1 MNIEALK
8 AHIKGLNEKIE
19 KAAEEALE
27 KGGFGDNVDRVRGWM
42 TELSD
47 AKATLEA
54 CKESK
59 GLMDSI
65 RSLGGETPE
74 DRKEA
79 ATKSLGEH
87 VVKSI
92 GAQLARLKGQ
102 TGSAAAPEW
111 MGVKKASDP
120 QVTPAGALP
129 YSTEFIPGLET
140 VRTRL
145 QVGELFQS
153 GTTDTAAV
161 SWLRE
166 GQLEGAVGAV
176 EEGKAKPQI
185 HMKDPELVTEAYKKI
200 AGVIQYSDEMLEDFA
215 FLVSE
220 INGRG
225 VYELELA
232 EEKALV
238 NGDGTGANIKG
249 ILNVSGIQS
258 LTKGTDTVADSIF
271 KAASAVARAAYYTAD
286 GIIMSVEDYTT
297 LRLAKDKNDQ
307 YYGGGIFAPA
317 YASQG
322 GINLFPNVWGLN
334 TVVTAAMPKG
344 TALVG
349 AFKTC
354 ATFYKRGGIRVEST
368 VSHGETFTSN
378 IVTTRIERRA
388 LLAVRKPLGFAK
400 VDLSQ

>member
-19 KAAEEALE
+19 KAANEALE
-27 KGGFGDNVDRVRGWM
+27 KGGFGDNVDRVKGWM
-42 TELSD
+42 AELSD
-47 AKATLEA
+47 AKSTLAA
-54 CKESK
+54 CQESK

-65 RSLGGETPE
+65 RGLGGETPE
-74 DRKEA
+74 DRSQA
-79 ATKSLGEH
+79 AAKSLGEH

-92 GAQLARLKGQ
+92 GAQLAGMKGQ
-102 TGSAAAPEW
+102 TGSVAAPEW
-111 MGVKKASDP
+111 LGVKTASDP
-120 QVTPAGALP
+120 HTTPSIALP
-129 YSTEFIPGLET
+129 YSTEYIPGLET
-140 VRTRL
+140 VRTRI
-145 QVGELFQS
+145 QVGELFQQGS
-153 GTTDTAAV
+153 TDTSAV

-166 GQLEGAVGAV
+166 GQLDGSVGAV
-176 EEGKAKPQI
+176 EEGKNKPQI
-185 HMKDPELVTEAYKKI
+185 HMADPELVTEAYKKI

-238 NGDGTGANIKG
+238 NGDGTGANIRG
-249 ILNVSGIQS
+249 ILSTSGIQAI
-258 LTKGTDTVADSIF
+258 TKGTDTTADAIF
-271 KAASAVARAAYYTAD
+271 KAASAVARAADYTAD
-286 GIIMSVEDYTT
+286 GIIMSVEDYTA

-322 GINLFPNVWGLN
+322 GVNLFPNVWGLS
-334 TVVTAAMPKG
+334 TVVTSAIPKG
-344 TALVG
+344 TAVVG

-368 VSHGETFTSN
+368 VSHGDTFINN

>member
-19 KAAEEALE
+19 RAADEALE
-27 KGGFGDNVDRVRGWM
+27 KGGFGDNVDRVKGWM
-42 TELSD
+42 SELSD
-47 AKATLEA
+47 AKSALEA
-54 CKESK
+54 CQESR

-65 RSLGGETPE
+65 RGLGGDAPE
-74 DRKEA
+74 DRQKA
-79 ATKSLGEH
+79 AAKSLGEH

-92 GAQLARLKGQ
+92 GGQLARLKGQ

-111 MGVKKASDP
+111 LGTKTSSDV
-120 QVTPAGALP
+120 QTTPAGAMP
-129 YSTEFIPGLET
+129 YSTEYIPGLET

-145 QVGELFQS
+145 QVGELFQQGS
-153 GTTDTAAV
+153 TDTAAV

-166 GQLEGAVGAV
+166 GQVEGSIGAS
-176 EEGKAKPQI
+176 EEGKKKPQI
-185 HMKDPELVTEAYKKI
+185 HMTDPELVTEAYKKI

-238 NGDGTGANIKG
+238 NGDGTGANIRG
-249 ILNVSGIQS
+249 ILSTSGIQS
-258 LTKGTDTVADSIF
+258 LTKGTDTTADAIF
-271 KAASAVARAAYYTAD
+271 KAASSVARAADYTAD
-286 GIIMSVEDYTT
+286 GIIMSVEDYTA

-322 GINLFPNVWGLN
+322 GVNLFPNVWGLN
-334 TVVTAAMPKG
+334 TVVTSAMPKG

-368 VSHGETFTSN
+368 VSHGETFISN

>member
-1 MNIEALK
+1 MNIESLK

-19 KAAEEALE
+19 KAADEALE
-27 KGGFGDNVDRVRGWM
+27 KGGFGDNVDRVKGWM
-42 TELSD
+42 AELSD
-47 AKATLEA
+47 AKSTLAA
-54 CKESK
+54 CRESK

-65 RSLGGETPE
+65 RGIAGEAPE
-74 DRKEA
+74 DRSQA
-79 ATKSLGEH
+79 AAKSLGEH

-92 GAQLARLKGQ
+92 GAQLAGLKGQ
-102 TGSAAAPEW
+102 TGSVTAPEW
-111 MGVKKASDP
+111 LGVKAATDAHI
-120 QVTPAGALP
+120 TPAGALP
-129 YSTEFIPGLET
+129 YATEYIPGLET

-145 QVGELFQS
+145 QVGELFQQ
-153 GTTDTAAV
+153 GTTDSAAV

-166 GQLEGAVGAV
+166 GQLEGAVAGVA
-176 EEGKAKPQI
+176 EGSKKPQI
-185 HMKDPELVTEAYKKI
+185 HLKDPELVTEAYKKI
-200 AGVIQYSDEMLEDFA
+200 AGIIQYSDEMLEDFS

-225 VYELELA
+225 VYELELS

-238 NGDGTGANIKG
+238 NGDGTGANLRG

-258 LTKGTDTVADSIF
+258 LTKGTDTVADAIF
-271 KAASAVARAAYYTAD
+271 KAASAVARAADYTAD

-322 GINLFPNVWGLN
+322 GVNLFPNVWGLN
-334 TVVTAAMPKG
+334 TVVTSAIPQG
-344 TALVG
+344 TAIVG

-368 VSHGETFTSN
+368 VSHGETFINN